1 MDGPGFGED
10 RADRSLSYASPM
22 RVMTTERAV
31 TSQEELEL
39 FCRSE
44 HPKIVGFLTLFCG
57 DREIALELAQETMIK
72 VVQNWK
78 KVREMMAPSAWT
90 HRVAVNLANS
100 WLRRRIVARRV
111 ERAHRNDNTHIDP
124 DGADAVAVR
133 EAIAK
138 LPPRQRAAIVLR
150 FYADL
155 PADEI
160 AEIMSCKPGTVW
172 ALTNQGLASL
182 RRAGL
187 ATEADDA

>member
-1 MDGPGFGED
+1 MARALFGRD
-10 RADRSLSYASPM
+10 RTVRPVTYALPARAMVRERSVA
-22 RVMTTERAV
+22 
-31 TSQEELEL
+31 TSEELEL

-57 DREIALELAQETMIK
+57 DRETALELAQETMIR
-72 VVQNWK
+72 VVQHWK
-78 KVREMMAPSAWT
+78 KVRGMEAPSAWT

-111 ERAHRNDNTHIDP
+111 ERHLREDDFHVDP
-124 DGADAVAVR
+124 DGAAAIAVR

-138 LPPRQRAAIVLR
+138 LAPRQRAAIVLK

-155 PADEI
+155 PTDDI
-160 AEIMSCKPGTVW
+160 AEIMRCKPGTVW

-187 ATEADDA
+187 AAEVEDA